1 MDMLQGS
8 YTKYETWSDVMQESL
23 KEKLAQFRQSLDQM
37 KQLDDESAQMLRDID
52 AEIQNV
58 LQGNEQ
64 DGLENRIEQQ
74 AVAFE
79 GEHPQLSAILR
90 DVMDTLSKMGI

>member
-1 MDMLQGS
+1 MD
-8 YTKYETWSDVMQESL
+8 ETL
-23 KEKLAQFRQSLDQM
+23 KQKLAQFRQSLEQVD
-37 KQLDDESAQMLRDID
+37 QLDDESAQLLREID
-52 AEIQNV
+52 ADIQNV
-58 LQGNEQ
+58 LKGDESA
-64 DGLENRIEQQ
+64 GLDHRLEQQ